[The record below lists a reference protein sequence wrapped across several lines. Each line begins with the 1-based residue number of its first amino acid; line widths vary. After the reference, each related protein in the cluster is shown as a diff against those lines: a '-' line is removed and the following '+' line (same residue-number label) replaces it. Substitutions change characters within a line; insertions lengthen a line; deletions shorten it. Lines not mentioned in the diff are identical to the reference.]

1 MTWVKIC
8 GLRSR
13 DAVDAAV
20 ESGADAIGFVFA
32 ARSPRF
38 IEPTE
43 LVNLIAGIPNSVETV
58 AVVRDQPIEL
68 VIEWARIAGVTTVQ
82 LHGSEPESDAELLR
96 AAGFAVIRA
105 ISIDDYRQRASGLS
119 GDRLLIDAI
128 EPGAGLRFDGSLL
141 LDAPPTAP
149 WILAGGLDPD
159 TVAAAIVGLKP
170 TGVDVSSGVESSRG
184 VKSPDLI
191 RAFVLAAKAGLRRSA

>member
-32 ARSPRF
+32 AGSPRF
-38 IEPTE
+38 IEPAEAAE
-43 LVNLIAGIPNSVETV
+43 LAASIPSTVETV
-58 AVVRDQPIEL
+58 AVVRDQPIES
-68 VIEWARIAGVTTVQ
+68 VIGWARMAGVTTVQ
-82 LHGSEPESDAELLR
+82 LHGSEPESEAQRLR
-96 AAGFAVIRA
+96 DAGFAVIRA
-105 ISIDDYRQRASGLS
+105 ISIDDYRQRASELA

-128 EPGAGLRFDGSLL
+128 EPGAGLRFDDSLL
-141 LDAPPTAP
+141 LDAAPTAP

-159 TVAAAIVGLKP
+159 TVAEAIVALKP

-184 VKSPDLI
+184 VKSPELI
-191 RAFVLAAKAGLRRSA
+191 RAFVSAAKGA

>member
-32 ARSPRF
+32 AGSPRF
-38 IEPTE
+38 IEPTDV
-43 LVNLIAGIPNSVETV
+43 VNLLVGIPNTVETV
-58 AVVRDQPIEL
+58 AVVRDQPIDS
-68 VIEWARIAGVTTVQ
+68 VIEWARTAGVTTVQ
-82 LHGSEPESDAELLR
+82 LHGSEPESDAQRLR
-96 AAGFAVIRA
+96 DEGFAVIRA
-105 ISIDDYRQRASGLS
+105 ISIDDYRQRASEFS

-141 LDAPPTAP
+141 LDAPPAAP

-159 TVAAAIVGLKP
+159 TVAEAIVALKP

-184 VKSPDLI
+184 MKSPELI
-191 RAFVLAAKAGLRRSA
+191 RAFVSAAKTA

>member
-32 ARSPRF
+32 AGSPRF
-38 IEPTE
+38 IEPAEAAE
-43 LVNLIAGIPNSVETV
+43 LVASIPSTVETV
-58 AVVRDQPIEL
+58 AVVRDQPIES
-68 VIEWARIAGVTTVQ
+68 VIGWARMAGVTTVQ
-82 LHGSEPESDAELLR
+82 LHGGEPESEAQRLR
-96 AAGFAVIRA
+96 DAGFAVIRA
-105 ISIDDYRQRASGLS
+105 ISIDDYRQRASELA

-128 EPGAGLRFDGSLL
+128 EPGAGLRFDDSLL

-159 TVAAAIVGLKP
+159 SVAGAIVALRP
-170 TGVDVSSGVESSRG
+170 NGVDVSSGVESSRG
-184 VKSPDLI
+184 VKSPELI
-191 RAFVLAAKAGLRRSA
+191 RAFVSAAKEA

>member
-32 ARSPRF
+32 AGSPRF

-43 LVNLIAGIPNSVETV
+43 VVNLVAGIPNTVETV
-58 AVVRDQPIEL
+58 AVVRNQPIDS
-68 VIEWARIAGVTTVQ
+68 VIEWARTAAVTTVQ
-82 LHGSEPESDAELLR
+82 LHGSEPESDAERLR
-96 AAGFAVIRA
+96 EAGFAVIRA
-105 ISIDDYRQRASGLS
+105 ISIDDYRQRASEHAGE
-119 GDRLLIDAI
+119 RLLIDAI

-141 LDAPPTAP
+141 LDAPPHGP
-149 WILAGGLDPD
+149 WILAGGLEPA
-159 TVAAAIVGLKP
+159 TVAEAIAALKP

-191 RAFVLAAKAGLRRSA
+191 RAFVRAAKAA

>member
-32 ARSPRF
+32 AGSPRF
-38 IEPTE
+38 IEPAEAAE
-43 LVNLIAGIPNSVETV
+43 LVASIPSTVETV
-58 AVVRDQPIEL
+58 AVVRDQPIES
-68 VIEWARIAGVTTVQ
+68 VIGWARVAGVTTVQ
-82 LHGSEPESDAELLR
+82 LHGSEPGSDAQRLR
-96 AAGFAVIRA
+96 DAGFAVIRA
-105 ISIDDYRQRASGLS
+105 ISIDDYRQRASELA

-128 EPGAGLRFDGSLL
+128 EPGAGLRFDDSLL

-159 TVAAAIVGLKP
+159 SVAGAIVALKP

-184 VKSPDLI
+184 VKSPELI
-191 RAFVLAAKAGLRRSA
+191 RAFVSAAKTA

>member
-32 ARSPRF
+32 AGSPRF
-38 IEPTE
+38 VEPAE
-43 LVNLIAGIPNSVETV
+43 VVNLVVGIPSTVETV
-58 AVVRDQPIEL
+58 AVVRDQPIES
-68 VIEWARIAGVTTVQ
+68 VIGWARMAGVTTVQ
-82 LHGSEPESDAELLR
+82 LHGSEPESEAHRLR
-96 AAGFAVIRA
+96 DAGFAVIRA
-105 ISIDDYRQRASGLS
+105 ISIDDYRQRASELA

-128 EPGAGLRFDGSLL
+128 EPGAGLRFDDSLL

-159 TVAAAIVGLKP
+159 TVAEAIVALKP

-184 VKSPDLI
+184 VKSPELI
-191 RAFVLAAKAGLRRSA
+191 RAFVSAAKEA

>member
-20 ESGADAIGFVFA
+20 ESRADAIGFVFA
-32 ARSPRF
+32 AGSPRF
-38 IEPTE
+38 IEPAAV
-43 LVNLIAGIPNSVETV
+43 VNLVVGIPNTVETV
-58 AVVRDQPIEL
+58 AVVRDQPIDS
-68 VIEWARIAGVTTVQ
+68 VIEWARSAGVTTVQ
-82 LHGSEPESDAELLR
+82 LHGSEPESDTERLR
-96 AAGFAVIRA
+96 EAGFAVIRA
-105 ISIDDYRQRASGLS
+105 ISIDDYRQRASVLSGELS

-128 EPGAGLRFDGSLL
+128 EPGAGLRFDGSVLV
-141 LDAPPTAP
+141 DAPPAAP

-159 TVAAAIVGLKP
+159 TVAEAIVALKP

-191 RAFVLAAKAGLRRSA
+191 RAFVSAAKTV

>member
-13 DAVDAAV
+13 NAVDAAV

-32 ARSPRF
+32 AGSPRL
-38 IEPTE
+38 IEPAE
-43 LVNLIAGIPNSVETV
+43 VVNLVVGIPSTVETV
-58 AVVRDQPIEL
+58 AVVRDQPIDS
-68 VIEWARIAGVTTVQ
+68 VIEWARTAGVTTVQ

-96 AAGFAVIRA
+96 EAGFGVIRA
-105 ISIDDYRQRASGLS
+105 VSIDDYRERVSGLA

-128 EPGAGLRFDGSLL
+128 EPGAGLRFDDSLL
-141 LDAPPTAP
+141 LDVPPTAP

-159 TVAAAIVGLKP
+159 TVAEAIVALKP

-184 VKSPDLI
+184 VKSPELI
-191 RAFVLAAKAGLRRSA
+191 RAFVLAAKSA